1 MDPRRIIGSR
11 RARVIAAVI
20 AVAAVLFL
28 APTAWA
34 HASTS
39 GRITDAAGAPKAD
52 VALVLGAGLDPD
64 GTPTPFL
71 ARRLDRAMELLEQ
84 GKAKVLLLSGD
95 NSRTAYDEP
104 TAMRDYLVAHGV
116 PAKVIVLDH
125 AGFDTWDSCVRA
137 RKIFG
142 VTRALVVSQ
151 YFHLTRA
158 VALCRRTGIDAYG
171 VGDSPPWPTP
181 NFYGYVREIP
191 ATLKAMGD
199 VILRRDPRFLGPRED
214 GVDHALRG

>member
-11 RARVIAAVI
+11 RARVIAV
-20 AVAAVLFL
+20 VVVVLIVL
-28 APTAWA
+28 SPTVWA
-34 HASTS
+34 HATAH
-39 GRITDAAGAPKAD
+39 GRITGVAGAPKAE
-52 VALVLGAGLDPD
+52 VALVLGAGLTPA

-71 ARRLDRAMELLEQ
+71 ARRLDRAIELVES
-84 GKAKVLLLSGD
+84 GKARVLLLSGD
-95 NSRTAYDEP
+95 NGQTTYDEP

-116 PAKVIVLDH
+116 SARVIVLDH

-137 RKIFG
+137 RRIFG

-158 VALCRRTGIDAYG
+158 VALCRRAGVDAHG
-171 VGDSPPWPTP
+171 VGDSPPYRMP
-181 NFYGYVREIP
+181 NLYGYVREVP

-214 GVDHALRG
+214 GVDRALQE

>member
-11 RARVIAAVI
+11 RARLI
-20 AVAAVLFL
+20 AVAVTLVLIVL

-34 HASTS
+34 RAYSYGRISGTS
-39 GRITDAAGAPKAD
+39 GAPNAD
-52 VALVLGAGLDPD
+52 VALILGAGLTPQ
-64 GTPTPFL
+64 GAPTPFL
-71 ARRLDRAMELLEQ
+71 ARRLDIGIALLEQ
-84 GKAKVLLLSGD
+84 GKTKALLLSGD
-95 NSRTAYDEP
+95 NGTTEYDEP
-104 TAMRDYLVAHGV
+104 TAMRDYLIAHGV
-116 PAKVIVLDH
+116 PERVIVLDH

-158 VALCRRTGIDAYG
+158 VALCRRAGIDAHG
-171 VGDSPPWPTP
+171 VGDSPPWPEP
-181 NFYGYVREIP
+181 NAYGYAREIP
-191 ATLKAMGD
+191 AALKAMGD

-214 GVDHALRG
+214 GVDRALHG